1 MKTSKRFG
9 PIDFA
14 GLQSA
19 SIGQAD
25 INVLALSRSASLELK
40 ASVRNAGWV
49 LWDKET
55 ISAAIWNEVAPPG
68 QNELITHFF
77 PGWQSVL
84 RDTLDAPETPTFSN
98 GDAGALARKFPAATP
113 AAPAQTVDC
122 LSANPGEGAIK
133 QRHERSACS
142 EVPSAV
148 IAEQPS
154 RVAARRCEIIVSLS
168 AEVSA
173 MQCRAVERGGNS
185 GALGEELAWLR
196 SNGMLCAPLPMAF
209 GGLGIGTEPDGALA
223 LFDTLRLLGAAN
235 LHVGHLFANHV
246 SALQL
251 IYRFGSTARKLDAAR
266 WATEGHLF
274 GFWNDDAIEYP
285 VFLENN
291 GKLYGDK
298 IVRSGADLVTRALV
312 ALRKGSGGAPSLAL
326 IATDSQ
332 QELTFI
338 PSDLSGM
345 PSPTKARVEFR
356 GLRVANTDIVGSEVD
371 FLQAPSLPRQ
381 AWRTLAVKLGGL
393 EALAATLAAD
403 PHPETRRNTLR
414 FNKRSKTNRMI
425 VEMARLWVREA
436 ATLAEIRHSEPADMR
451 EFLENAC
458 VAMNAAYLDT
468 VKLVLS
474 VFGPAAHHEGTLTRL
489 LLRDLRPHLGDP
501 AASTLDIDAASEFLD
516 LDRFGPGRG

>member
-1 MKTSKRFG
+1 MASSTHARRTYPELGHVLRAARLASGYRLQIDLARTLGTKSQVVGQWENGLRRPNPTQLAALSALLGVNHRELSVMAGYATASPATQTSHHRPLPIERLSGAEFEELVLALAAKCFSEGVTVATAASPDGQASLAPGAFVGSCPRRIVFQMKTSKRFG

-185 GALGEELAWLR
+185 GALGDELAWLR

-312 ALRKGSGGAPSLAL
+312 ALRKGSGGGA
-326 IATDSQ
+326 
-332 QELTFI
+332 
-338 PSDLSGM
+338 
-345 PSPTKARVEFR
+345 
-356 GLRVANTDIVGSEVD
+356 
-371 FLQAPSLPRQ
+371 LPR
-381 AWRTLAVKLGGL
+381 
-393 EALAATLAAD
+393 AD
-403 PHPETRRNTLR
+403 C
-414 FNKRSKTNRMI
+414 
-425 VEMARLWVREA
+425 
-436 ATLAEIRHSEPADMR
+436 D
-451 EFLENAC
+451 
-458 VAMNAAYLDT
+458 
-468 VKLVLS
+468 
-474 VFGPAAHHEGTLTRL
+474 
-489 LLRDLRPHLGDP
+489 
-501 AASTLDIDAASEFLD
+501 
-516 LDRFGPGRG
+516 